1 MSATPTPVEV
11 RRTGSHEFLGTNPRG
26 AEVRVGRSGAEGSFS
41 PGELLLVAAAS
52 CAGLTAEGLL
62 TRRLGEDAPQVI
74 VADRDKESEDA
85 HEFSEVRVGYQ
96 VDLAAVDPSQHAA
109 LKEAVDR
116 AIERLCTVSRTLER
130 GAKVT
135 LDFPGGD

>member
-11 RRTGSHEFLGTNPRG
+11 RRTGSHDFVGVNPRG
-26 AEVRVGRSGAEGSFS
+26 AEVRIGRDGAEGAFT

-62 TRRLGEDAPQVI
+62 TRRLGESAPLV
-74 VADRDKESEDA
+74 VHADRDKESEDA
-85 HEFSEVRVGYQ
+85 HEFSTVRVGFD
-96 VDLAAVDPSQHAA
+96 VDLSVVDEDKRAA

-116 AIERLCTVSRTLER
+116 AIERLCTVSRTLEN
-130 GAKVT
+130 GAKVSVT
-135 LDFPGGD
+135 FPEGT